1 MFVGDIIILRVGG
14 HGQEPKG
21 DLHVLQIG
29 IHGATGKE
37 LAEIGLLNESRDTRR
52 RGRKVQIYRK
62 SSWEELTDAAKSE
75 AERLQIPRSVF
86 E

>member
-29 IHGATGKE
+29 IHGATG
-37 LAEIGLLNESRDTRR
+37 LLPPVNVRLPLPEGEFLLQVICGSY
-52 RGRKVQIYRK
+52 RGRG
-62 SSWEELTDAAKSE
+62 
-75 AERLQIPRSVF
+75 ERRVISKAGLDVCSADR
-86 E
+86 